1 MHTSE
6 LKNLLNSSLIMLLL
20 IDDIHLCE
28 ATKHVDAIFR
38 TSPWATH
45 VVLAGGHHVGDPYF
59 KDY

>member
-1 MHTSE
+1 
-6 LKNLLNSSLIMLLL
+6 MLLL